1 MDGKTTL
8 WDSLTA
14 RVQTVPLW
22 CRQAFIF
29 LVSFII
35 LVSRRPDAVFR
46 PQFWAEDGWLFYTQ
60 AYNAGLLHPL
70 FWTYSGYLHAFPRL
84 ASVLAQFLPFIYAPL
99 LFNLLALTVQ
109 ILPVQMLFCARLS
122 AIGNLPARLS
132 LALLYLSLPNSFE
145 VHATISNAHWHLAI
159 IAFLVIMSSPPQNM
173 VSKVLDYLA
182 VLMCGLTGPFA
193 IMLSPTAFLAWRK
206 GRDRW
211 KLILTSTLLASAG
224 VQGTLIFFAD
234 RSARMKEPL
243 GANLASLIEMLA
255 DHVFLGALVVRNIFV
270 HTHPLGALVVA
281 TLGIATVLY
290 GLIRGPLPLKFFI
303 LFAGLVL
310 ACSLASP
317 ITWPMVNG
325 VAPRP
330 RVSEWQALV
339 VGGGQRYW
347 YLPMLAFVATL
358 VWLLKPTTPA
368 VLHLLAIFCFVVLPF
383 GVARDWH
390 LQAPV
395 DLHFEEY
402 SQEFNQAPVGT
413 VLVIP
418 VNPPGQSMRLVK
430 HWGHH
435 FVGPLLFHDVIAE
448 SGTRRQVRAQ
458 RVTSVWHPGARGSS
472 ILEAEINSGIAWLLT
487 FFLIQQPPCQH
498 YPRSCRP

>member
-1 MDGKTTL
+1 
-8 WDSLTA
+8 
-14 RVQTVPLW
+14 
-22 CRQAFIF
+22 
-29 LVSFII
+29 
-35 LVSRRPDAVFR
+35 
-46 PQFWAEDGWLFYTQ
+46 
-60 AYNAGLLHPL
+60 
-70 FWTYSGYLHAFPRL
+70 
-84 ASVLAQFLPFIYAPL
+84 
-99 LFNLLALTVQ
+99 
-109 ILPVQMLFCARLS
+109 
-122 AIGNLPARLS
+122 
-132 LALLYLSLPNSFE
+132 
-145 VHATISNAHWHLAI
+145 
-159 IAFLVIMSSPPQNM
+159 MSSPPQNM

-339 VGGGQRYW
+339 VGGGTTLLVPAHAGLCRDAGLVTEAYH
-347 YLPMLAFVATL
+347 PSGAPLAGHI
-358 VWLLKPTTPA
+358 LL
-368 VLHLLAIFCFVVLPF
+368 C
-383 GVARDWH
+383 
-390 LQAPV
+390 
-395 DLHFEEY
+395 
-402 SQEFNQAPVGT
+402 GT
-413 VLVIP
+413 AL
-418 VNPPGQSMRLVK
+418 R
-430 HWGHH
+430 
-435 FVGPLLFHDVIAE
+435 
-448 SGTRRQVRAQ
+448 
-458 RVTSVWHPGARGSS
+458 RGSRLAPS
-472 ILEAEINSGIAWLLT
+472 SAGRSPFRRILARV
-487 FFLIQQPPCQH
+487 QPSPCRNGFGDSRKSTRAVH
-498 YPRSCRP
+498 APGKTLGPSLCRPATFP